1 MLLNPLLPT
10 YLSCFVFREMLA
22 DSSMNSSESIEE
34 LARLLTEEKRL
45 DKKLQETQEVLS
57 TVKKKVS
64 ESLVTPHIHKTEG
77 PVPIDESLVQKE
89 QSFERLLEA
98 LRDMKREIQTRIR
111 PIEVEIVQVNIKN
124 LTERYENQKKKLG
137 EALDTI
143 DQTILDCGELVE
155 NSKKIHLEL
164 ADLNEK
170 LSHLGASPLPIQ
182 YSPRDG
188 DIGELVRHRIEHL
201 RLQSKL

>member
-1 MLLNPLLPT
+1 MLLT
-10 YLSCFVFREMLA
+10 HLSCFVFREVLA
-22 DSSMNSSESIEE
+22 KSSMNSSESIEE

-57 TVKKKVS
+57 TVKKKIS
-64 ESLVTPHIHKTEG
+64 KSLVTPYIQKTEC
-77 PVPIDESLVQKE
+77 PVSIDESLVQKE

-98 LRDMKREIQTRIR
+98 LRDMKREIQKRIR
-111 PIEVEIVQVNIKN
+111 PIEEEIVQVNINN
-124 LTERYENQKKKLG
+124 LKERYENQKKKLG

-155 NSKKIHLEL
+155 NSKKVHLEL

-170 LSHLGASPLPIQ
+170 LSHLGASPLPIKN
-182 YSPRDG
+182 SPRYG
-188 DIGELVRHRIEHL
+188 DIGELIRQRIEHL
-201 RLQSKL
+201 RLQGKL

>member
-1 MLLNPLLPT
+1 MRIT
-10 YLSCFVFREMLA
+10 YLLALCLVNCYA
-22 DSSMNSSESIEE
+22 DSSMNSSDSIEE

-64 ESLVTPHIHKTEG
+64 ESLVTPYIHKTEG
-77 PVPIDESLVQKE
+77 PVPIDEILVQKE

-111 PIEVEIVQVNIKN
+111 PIEEEIVQVNIKN

-137 EALDTI
+137 E
-143 DQTILDCGELVE
+143 
-155 NSKKIHLEL
+155 
-164 ADLNEK
+164 
-170 LSHLGASPLPIQ
+170 P
-182 YSPRDG
+182 
-188 DIGELVRHRIEHL
+188 
-201 RLQSKL
+201 

>member
-1 MLLNPLLPT
+1 
-10 YLSCFVFREMLA
+10 
-22 DSSMNSSESIEE
+22 MNSSDSIEE

-64 ESLVTPHIHKTEG
+64 ESLVTPYIHKTEG
-77 PVPIDESLVQKE
+77 PVSIDEILLQKE

-137 EALDTI
+137 EALDII
-143 DQTILDCGELVE
+143 DQSILDCGELVE

-182 YSPRDG
+182 NSPRDC

-201 RLQSKL
+201 RLQGKL